1 VDIETLKG
9 LRKELDLYLDRFA
22 DCIKTAPSRDLASI
36 YVRGQLSNLE
46 RKTLAAIALDAGIP
60 PRTLQELLEIH
71 RWSEAKVRDRVQTII
86 RDDHA
91 DPDALGVIDETGCP
105 KKGAMTAGVQPQY
118 CGALGKVGNCVVTVH
133 LGYVAKGF
141 HALLDG
147 DLYVPE
153 AWFKDRARCRKA
165 GIPKTVVYRT
175 KCQIAVDLLAYAVAQ
190 GVPLRYLT
198 ADENYGRCAT
208 FRHEVADL
216 GLTYVVEVPCS
227 LTGWTRRPVVV
238 EPSETRG
245 PRAARGGKGRPA
257 RRARL
262 APGAPRPRRLDAI
275 YKRRSHAWETFYIK
289 DTEKGPVVWEAR
301 AVRFFPRE
309 KTLPGPELWLLVA
322 RNVLDGEVKYF
333 FSNAPKETPLEV
345 LLTIAFGRAHVEQL
359 IEESKGEVG
368 LDHFEVR
375 GYRPIRRHLMLSMVS
390 LLFLEEQ
397 TRRLQ
402 DAEKKS
408 VVEPLPGPRSGRG
421 PTRARLGPPGAD
433 TSVVQ
438 RAPQDPVL
446 AGDQRTRRPLPLC
459 AALPSTR
466 ETRHQTGPP
475 QEMRFFVAL

>member
-1 VDIETLKG
+1 MDVETLKG
-9 LRKELDLYLDRFA
+9 LRRELDMYLDRFA

-36 YVRGQLSNLE
+36 YVRGQLSRLE
-46 RKTLAAIALDAGIP
+46 RKTAAAIALDAGIP
-60 PRTLQELLEIH
+60 PRSLQELLEIH
-71 RWSEAKVRDRVQTII
+71 RWSESKVRDRVQTII
-86 RDDHA
+86 REDHP

-105 KKGAMTAGVQPQY
+105 KKGEMTAGVQPQY

-175 KCQIAVDLLAYAVAQ
+175 KCQIAVDLLAYAIAQ
-190 GVPLRYLT
+190 GIHLRYLT

-208 FRHEVADL
+208 FRNEVAAL

-245 PRAARGGKGRPA
+245 PRAAQRGKRRPP
-257 RRARL
+257 RRARV
-262 APGAPRPRRLDAI
+262 APGAPRPRRLDAL
-275 YKRRSHAWETFYIK
+275 YKRRSPAWETFYIK

-333 FSNAPKETPLEV
+333 YSNAPKETPLEV
-345 LLTIAFGRAHVEQL
+345 LLHIAFGRADIEQL
-359 IEESKGEVG
+359 IQESKGQVG

-375 GYRPIRRHLMLSMVS
+375 KYRPLKRHLILSMVS

-402 DAEKKS
+402 DGGKKS
-408 VVEPLPGPRSGRG
+408 VVERLPSPRSGRC
-421 PTRARLGPPGAD
+421 PTQAKLEPPGAD
-433 TSVVQ
+433 TPVV
-438 RAPQDPVL
+438 RSARQDRIL
-446 AGDQRTRRPLPLC
+446 AGDQRTRRPLP
-459 AALPSTR
+459 R
-466 ETRHQTGPP
+466 
-475 QEMRFFVAL
+475 